1 VDFLFLPAN
10 LRIYLIK
17 INLKKMRLT
26 QAPFGTKIFYC
37 EKSIK
42 PVKSRRDFPL
52 SLRSLGRTSL
62 PAIKYCKRKKEH
74 NYFCTP
80 LSLVV
85 PTGAVSNFLLED
97 FMAVLKFMDAE
108 IQKKKLSLK

>member
-1 VDFLFLPAN
+1 MNFYPRTGKN
-10 LRIYLIK
+10 LSEHGQK
-17 INLKKMRLT
+17 TNSPTIN
-26 QAPFGTKIFYC
+26 
-37 EKSIK
+37 KSIISQ
-42 PVKSRRDFPL
+42 KSFKTYLVD
-52 SLRSLGRTSL
+52 G
-62 PAIKYCKRKKEH
+62 IQH

>member
-1 VDFLFLPAN
+1 
-10 LRIYLIK
+10 
-17 INLKKMRLT
+17 MRLT

-42 PVKSRRDFPL
+42 PVKSRRGFPL

-74 NYFCTP
+74 NRCCTP
-80 LSLVV
+80 SLLVD
-85 PTGAVSNFLLED
+85 PTGVVSNFLPED
-97 FMAVLKFMDAE
+97 FEALLTFMNAE
-108 IQKKKLSLK
+108 MKK